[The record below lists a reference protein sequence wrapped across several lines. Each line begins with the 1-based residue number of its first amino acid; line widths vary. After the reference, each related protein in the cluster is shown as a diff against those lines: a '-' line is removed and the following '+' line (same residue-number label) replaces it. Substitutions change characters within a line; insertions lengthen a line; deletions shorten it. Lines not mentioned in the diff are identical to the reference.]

1 MTWEEG
7 GQGDDEDEEGDDE
20 EEARERREMEEEEH
34 EEREGRPDNL
44 TLGAEGSLCVC
55 VCMSSS
61 TEKHLIS
68 LSLQPASSCRVRPM
82 WQNYCWGDM
91 GGAGSKS
98 ESSWGHGGTW
108 EEQVPSWDQLTEE
121 TCAELIFWVCANRHS
136 RTSVIVLVLLRI

>member
-55 VCMSSS
+55 VCVCACHHPLRNILSV
-61 TEKHLIS
+61 S
-68 LSLQPASSCRVRPM
+68 LYSRPHPA
-82 WQNYCWGDM
+82 
-91 GGAGSKS
+91 
-98 ESSWGHGGTW
+98 ESDQCGKTIAGGTW
-108 EEQVPSWDQLTEE
+108 EEQV
-121 TCAELIFWVCANRHS
+121 ANQNHHGDMGGHGRS
-136 RTSVIVLVLLRI
+136 R

>member
-55 VCMSSS
+55 VCAC
-61 TEKHLIS
+61 HHPLRNI
-68 LSLQPASSCRVRPM
+68 LSVSHYSRPHPA
-82 WQNYCWGDM
+82 
-91 GGAGSKS
+91 
-98 ESSWGHGGTW
+98 ESDQCGKTIAGGTW
-108 EEQVPSWDQLTEE
+108 EEQVENRNHHGTSSLKKPV
-121 TCAELIFWVCANRHS
+121 LI
-136 RTSVIVLVLLRI
+136 

>member
-55 VCMSSS
+55 VCVCMSSS
-61 TEKHLIS
+61 TEKHLYQS
-68 LSLQPASSCRVRPM
+68 LFT
-82 WQNYCWGDM
+82 
-91 GGAGSKS
+91 AGLILPSQTNVAKLLLG
-98 ESSWGHGGTW
+98 GHG
-108 EEQVPSWDQLTEE
+108 
-121 TCAELIFWVCANRHS
+121 RS
-136 RTSVIVLVLLRI
+136 R

>member
-55 VCMSSS
+55 VCVCMSSS

-91 GGAGSKS
+91 GGAGKKS
-98 ESSWGHGGTW
+98 ES
-108 EEQVPSWDQLTEE
+108 SWDQLTEE
-121 TCAELIFWVCANRHS
+121 TCADLIFWTCVNRHS
-136 RTSVIVLVLLRI
+136 LTSVIVLVLLRN

>member
-91 GGAGSKS
+91 GGAGKKS
-98 ESSWGHGGTW
+98 ES
-108 EEQVPSWDQLTEE
+108 SWDQLTEE
-121 TCAELIFWVCANRHS
+121 TCADLIFWTCVYRHS
-136 RTSVIVLVLLRI
+136 LTSVIVLVLLRN

>member
-98 ESSWGHGGTW
+98 ESSW
-108 EEQVPSWDQLTEE
+108 DQLTEE
-121 TCAELIFWVCANRHS
+121 TCAELIFWTCVNRHS
-136 RTSVIVLVLLRI
+136 LTSVVVLVLLKN

>member
-44 TLGAEGSLCVC
+44 TLGAEGSLCVCVC

-108 EEQVPSWDQLTEE
+108 EEQVENRN
-121 TCAELIFWVCANRHS
+121 WVCANRHS
-136 RTSVIVLVLLRI
+136 LTSVIVLVLLRI

>member
-55 VCMSSS
+55 ACHHPLWETSYQS
-61 TEKHLIS
+61 LIT
-68 LSLQPASSCRVRPM
+68 
-82 WQNYCWGDM
+82 
-91 GGAGSKS
+91 AGLILPSQTNVAKLLLG
-98 ESSWGHGGTW
+98 GHG
-108 EEQVPSWDQLTEE
+108 
-121 TCAELIFWVCANRHS
+121 RS
-136 RTSVIVLVLLRI
+136 R